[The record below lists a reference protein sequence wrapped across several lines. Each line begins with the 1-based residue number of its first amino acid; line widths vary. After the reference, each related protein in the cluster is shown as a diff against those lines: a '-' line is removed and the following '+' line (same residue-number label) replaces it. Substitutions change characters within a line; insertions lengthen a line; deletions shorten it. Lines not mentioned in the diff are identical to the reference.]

1 VARERER
8 ARQAQ
13 RREGVDAQV
22 AGLRH
27 EARRWLIRAVLAAIA
42 GVAVSFAFV
51 TGTVLLGLVAAACVV
66 QGMRIAVTAQKLDD
80 SG

>member
-13 RREGVDAQV
+13 RREQIDVQV
-22 AGLRH
+22 AALRH
-27 EARRWLIRAVLAAIA
+27 AARRWLIRAVLAALV
-42 GVAVSFAFV
+42 GVAVSFVFV

-66 QGMRIAVTAQKLDD
+66 QGMRIAVGAQKLDE
-80 SG
+80 GG